1 MINKV
6 HINLFAAIGLAPS
19 AKHRAMD
26 SPRTRFLPIENVAAK
41 TYWVHLLPVNPEET
55 LASPRLLLDATLATE
70 FDHETSVHCS
80 ICSTNV
86 FPIQVQDAQANALLG
101 IICRDCAVTM
111 RILKKKIQLCFECCG
126 TLTSRLS
133 RTTKTTTPS
142 DRTGEANNNT
152 LVLSPPQAASQDTTR
167 PCESLLFSTVG
178 SDLEEERELMQQVD
192 ACLSFLGVTQDETTA
207 STPTTTVAVVMLST
221 PEPFQSLHPHRRL
234 SFQDYHECLPFE
246 HEETAFRS
254 CRARLVTTKQSVR
267 DIRTIQQQNSS
278 TTAHHQFD
286 NSTTTPEATREA
298 KCSEPIQESKEVAL
312 ESATTYQRTTVQGHY
327 KPSCNLANEAM
338 PPEEGHV
345 VDILSSTAPN
355 SSDDMSS
362 KANDADI
369 ALGSHGETSNRPKAK
384 CSLNDVG
391 TTELLD
397 KSPQRP
403 ESTKNNSVTTK
414 TNSTLGSSR
423 CLRSQRRD
431 IGRHNTSYR
440 REVDTFGWPS
450 MSHAQIKMD
459 LLVGCP
465 LGYLPPI

>member
-70 FDHETSVHCS
+70 FDHETSSKTHKPTHCWACTKKFHMFTRHAIECADCCRS
-80 ICSTNV
+80 
-86 FPIQVQDAQANALLG
+86 
-101 IICRDCAVTM
+101 ICRDCAVTM

-403 ESTKNNSVTTK
+403 ESTKNNSTMA
-414 TNSTLGSSR
+414 SSK
-423 CLRSQRRD
+423 LHRSQRRD
-431 IGRHNTSYR
+431 IGRHYESY
-440 REVDTFGWPS
+440 EMETFSWPR
-450 MSHAQIKMD
+450 SHGEFKM
-459 LLVGCP
+459 GFRY
-465 LGYLPPI
+465 GRYLA